1 MEISRKRDKKLL
13 SAVHSVKDRLFT
25 FEALKMFTVTC
36 MYMAFMY
43 FLTAESLAPTITAVE
58 LVSEPAMRMS
68 RTS

>member
-43 FLTAESLAPTITAVE
+43 FFNGREFS
-58 LVSEPAMRMS
+58 SYYNS
-68 RTS
+68 S